1 MRILQEVDGGKP
13 VIEICRA
20 YGGRSRASRVIL
32 LVSIQIA
39 LRVGVARVFLK
50 ATAGTDF
57 RSAGVI
63 PVHPYWP
70 ACSFR
75 LPWLPAQSTP
85 GHAGRVFTPARGGH
99 KNANRHTRRLV

>member
-20 YGGRSRASRVIL
+20 YGGRSRGSRVFL
-32 LVSIQIA
+32 LLSIQIA
-39 LRVGVARVFLK
+39 LRAGVARVILR

-57 RSAGVI
+57 RSAGAI
-63 PVHPYWP
+63 PVHPDC
-70 ACSFR
+70 AARSCR